1 MPCLL
6 DRPPCH
12 PARRVTGKVTMR
24 RLSHLAAAAPL
35 LILASAAAAA
45 PVSVTFS
52 GFIAANVFD
61 PLGAFGTVGADL
73 AGEAVSTTISFDTT
87 LHYTASGS
95 DDQYSDAAPGTG
107 ATTISV
113 TIGGVTLTKSSSY
126 AGLLAAISIGAD
138 TEALGHAADAPGDM
152 LGYGVA
158 STTAWAPGEIGSSA
172 GFGALL
178 ATTDPN
184 QAQYLEVGAA
194 PVLWEYLPFT
204 STDAQIIAEPAAAW
218 LLPVAL
224 LGLVVVR
231 GRASRRRLAAPVLA
245 WHLGRGD

>member
-1 MPCLL
+1 
-6 DRPPCH
+6 
-12 PARRVTGKVTMR
+12 MR
-24 RLSHLAAAAPL
+24 RLPHLAAAAPL
-35 LILASAAAAA
+35 LVLASVAAAA

-52 GFIAANVFD
+52 GFIAANAFD

-73 AGEAVSTTISFDTT
+73 AGEAMSTTISFDTT

-95 DDQYSDAAPGTG
+95 NDQYTDAAPGTG

-126 AGLLAAISIGAD
+126 AGLLEAISIGVD
-138 TEALGHAADAPGDM
+138 TEALGYAANAPGDM

-158 STTAWAPGEIGSSA
+158 STTAWALGAIGSSA
-172 GFGALL
+172 GFGALF

-184 QAQYLEVGAA
+184 QAQYLEVGTG
-194 PVLWEYLPFT
+194 PVLWEYLPFA
-204 STDAQIIAEPAAAW
+204 STDAQIIAEPSAAW

-231 GRASRRRLAAPVLA
+231 GRAFRAA
-245 WHLGRGD
+245 